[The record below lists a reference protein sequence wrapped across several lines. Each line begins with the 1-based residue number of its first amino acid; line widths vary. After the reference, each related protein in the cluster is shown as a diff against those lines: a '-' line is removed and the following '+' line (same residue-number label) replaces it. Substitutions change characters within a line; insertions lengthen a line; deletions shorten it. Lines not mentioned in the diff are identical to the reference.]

1 MTIHKFVV
9 LEAGSA
15 PVMYNGYGDSY
26 TQRLSLM
33 DRRNPAA
40 EASYKA
46 WMLAVKAAEQRRQE
60 RLQQWRANDLRNNN
74 ATLHPSLRK
83 IKETDETHHG

>member
-1 MTIHKFVV
+1 MTIHKLVV
-9 LEAGSA
+9 MEAGSA

-40 EASYKA
+40 EEHYRQ
-46 WMLAVKAAEQRRQE
+46 WMLKVKADEQRRQE
-60 RLQQWRANDLRNNN
+60 RIQQWRLNDP
-74 ATLHPSLRK
+74 TL
-83 IKETDETHHG
+83 